1 MPDFYLIL
9 VIILFLLA
17 ISDLIVGVSNDAVN
31 FLNSAIG
38 SKSAPGYVIMIIASL
53 GIVIG
58 ATFSN
63 GMMEVARSG
72 IFNPGSFNFGDIMII
87 ALAVMIT
94 DVLLLDVFNTF
105 GLPTSTTV
113 SIVFDLLGASVGVA
127 FIKIRNATGITADLG
142 NYINSENVL
151 FIISGILLSVVISF
165 IVGVVVQYI
174 ARIIFSFNYRRSARY
189 FGSVWGGLA
198 ITAIIYFILIKGA
211 KGSTLITGEQLSWI
225 TSHTGLIIL
234 ICFTAISIILQVLTW
249 LFSINVFKI
258 IVLFGTFALA
268 MAFAGNDLVNFI
280 GVPLAGYEAYRIF
293 EAQSALGANSLAMGA
308 LAEAVKTPPVF
319 LIISGLIMTITL
331 WLSKKAR
338 TVTRTELSL
347 GNQETVN
354 ERFSSS
360 YFSRSVVRLGV
371 NLGKLVNKAIPAKV
385 HKLINKRFDDRRFR
399 KQIKKDRTL
408 SFDLV
413 RASVNL
419 AVSSSLIAFATS
431 HKLPLSTTYVTF
443 MVSMSTALADKAW
456 GRESAVYRISGVFA
470 VIGGWFFTA
479 LVAFVGAFI
488 VASLLFIGGK
498 VAITAMLLVTLY
510 VILRTHRLHK
520 KREETFK
527 KSELEITSAIKLTGK
542 SIFDSCNARVVKSLK
557 SVSSLYLDIM
567 EGFIDEKRKKVAKA
581 CKDVSSLDKEIKLL
595 KKNAH
600 RTVLKLHDEEALETG
615 EFYVQ
620 TLDYLRETAHSL
632 SYIADPVFTHI
643 DNNHASLKAT
653 EGDAL
658 RKFLES
664 FEAYMAK
671 AIKIIETKNYDD
683 INKLIDSMNKLIDEL
698 AVIRKIHIKTIKAQE
713 ISTRVSMLYMDIL
726 AETKSLILYTI
737 NIVKTSRD
745 FSKAAYRI

>member
-31 FLNSAIG
+31 FLNSALG
-38 SKSAPGYVIMIIASL
+38 SKAAPGYIIMIIASL

-127 FIKIRNATGITADLG
+127 FIKIRNATGITTDLG

-165 IVGVVVQYI
+165 IVGIIVQYI
-174 ARIIFSFNYRRSARY
+174 ARLVFSFNYRRSARY

-225 TSHTGLIIL
+225 TSHTGLIII
-234 ICFTAISIILQVLTW
+234 ICFTSISIILQVLTW
-249 LFSINVFKI
+249 LFNINVFKI

-293 EAQSALGANSLAMGA
+293 EAQSALGADSLAMGA

-360 YFSRSVVRLGV
+360 YFSRSVVRFGV

-399 KQIKKDRTL
+399 NRSKK
-408 SFDLV
+408 
-413 RASVNL
+413 
-419 AVSSSLIAFATS
+419 
-431 HKLPLSTTYVTF
+431 
-443 MVSMSTALADKAW
+443 
-456 GRESAVYRISGVFA
+456 
-470 VIGGWFFTA
+470 
-479 LVAFVGAFI
+479 
-488 VASLLFIGGK
+488 
-498 VAITAMLLVTLY
+498 
-510 VILRTHRLHK
+510 
-520 KREETFK
+520 
-527 KSELEITSAIKLTGK
+527 
-542 SIFDSCNARVVKSLK
+542 
-557 SVSSLYLDIM
+557 
-567 EGFIDEKRKKVAKA
+567 
-581 CKDVSSLDKEIKLL
+581 
-595 KKNAH
+595 
-600 RTVLKLHDEEALETG
+600 TVL
-615 EFYVQ
+615 
-620 TLDYLRETAHSL
+620 
-632 SYIADPVFTHI
+632 
-643 DNNHASLKAT
+643 
-653 EGDAL
+653 
-658 RKFLES
+658 
-664 FEAYMAK
+664 
-671 AIKIIETKNYDD
+671 II
-683 INKLIDSMNKLIDEL
+683 
-698 AVIRKIHIKTIKAQE
+698 
-713 ISTRVSMLYMDIL
+713 
-726 AETKSLILYTI
+726 
-737 NIVKTSRD
+737 
-745 FSKAAYRI
+745 